1 MEKIFQTLANSIDP
15 DQLQHSKESIEGQS
29 C

>member
-1 MEKIFQTLANSIDP
+1 MEKIFQTLANSVDP
-15 DQLQHSKESIEGQS
+15 DQQRHSKESIEGLS